1 MMPCTVYGG
10 DAAVALAVS
19 SPVSDA
25 KTLTSLTAS
34 APAPPAGLTSVIPDA
49 DDDCRKPLS
58 PPPELAPPKPAACG
72 VVPPTVKTCP
82 ATFTCDDRSRHATL
96 SAVVSSDQ
104 PTSTLTRNRPLTF
117 GVSRMTA
124 TMSLD
129 GAVCCVAI
137 APPTIDQKLP
147 SESSLAIAMA
157 LTVSA
162 IADSCL

>member
-49 DDDCRKPLS
+49 DDDCRRPLS
-58 PPPELAPPKPAACG
+58 PPPELAPPKPAARG

-82 ATFTCDDRSRHATL
+82 ATFTCDDRSRHAIL

-129 GAVCCVAI
+129 GAGCCVGI
-137 APPTIDQKLP
+137 APQTIGQKWP
-147 SESSLAIAMA
+147 IDASLAIASAPTMFA
-157 LTVSA
+157 LV
-162 IADSCL
+162 DS